1 MLMKR
6 ICPFCKSEL
15 TVSSHHFCEYCGNTL
30 PDDIHLE
37 VEKPQLEIVEKD
49 VFLDDRGVKISNAD
63 KEPPSKFQTGIS
75 IRSAVAGIVLGI
87 SISTMLFLIFQ
98 TGILTDFQKKKIIVP
113 KLVVSKTYP
122 AVQNQDKPAAQNTE
136 VKKNYL
142 EMGLN
147 LKSGNFG
154 QSDIHT
160 FVPYETPFY
169 IEFND
174 SGTLDPYFSFLGGE
188 FFTLAESLKGEIQP
202 FYGAFYMKRG
212 LSTGWVLLTF
222 PINDSIEVGSFK
234 EISTDTVDGVLVIS
248 SEPVF
253 IDEVRLARSEITKN
267 LALHPTLISI
277 KSIMPKEGQIFLLK
291 NSKDGDIVVDEV
303 IRKTLSEEFKSI
315 LENFKKGEESYLVIK

>member
-15 TVSSHHFCEYCGNTL
+15 TVSSYHFCEYCGNVL
-30 PDDIHLE
+30 PDNLHLE
-37 VEKPQLEIVEKD
+37 VEKPQLEVTEKD
-49 VFLDDRGVKISNAD
+49 KPLNDSGIKISSAH
-63 KEPPSKFQTGIS
+63 KKPPLKIHTGINIKS
-75 IRSAVAGIVLGI
+75 VVAGIVLGI
-87 SISTMLFLIFQ
+87 SISTMLFLVFEVD
-98 TGILTDFQKKKIIVP
+98 ILKDFQRKKIVMP
-113 KLVVSKTYP
+113 KLVVPKTAPVAQNQNIP
-122 AVQNQDKPAAQNTE
+122 AVENTE

-147 LKSGNFG
+147 LKSGDFG
-154 QSDIHT
+154 QNDIHT

-174 SGTLDPYFSFLGGE
+174 SDTLDPYFSFLGGE
-188 FFTLAESLKGEIQP
+188 FFTLAESLKGKIQP

-222 PINDSIEVGSFK
+222 PLDDSIEVGSFK

-248 SEPVF
+248 PDPVF

-277 KSIMPKEGQIFLLK
+277 KSILPKEGQIFMLK
-291 NSKDGDIVVDEV
+291 TSEDGDIVVDEV
-303 IRKTLSEEFKSI
+303 IRKTLSDEFKSI